1 MSRLKFVEIVVNSM
15 EENHQTIS
23 EFEIKL
29 AQFND
34 LPKDVELLKDVSLGW
49 FIIYIE
55 NKTELIAYL
64 ISRQCS

>member
-1 MSRLKFVEIVVNSM
+1 MEIVVNSM

-34 LPKDVELLKDVSLGW
+34 LPNDIDLLKDVSA
-49 FIIYIE
+49 
-55 NKTELIAYL
+55 T
-64 ISRQCS
+64 ISITGSFNTIKIDS

>member
-1 MSRLKFVEIVVNSM
+1 MYVNAVQSSLVLICSVFRLKFVEIVVNIM

-34 LPKDVELLKDVSLGW
+34 LPNDVELLKDVSALR
-49 FIIYIE
+49 
-55 NKTELIAYL
+55 L
-64 ISRQCS
+64 

>member
-1 MSRLKFVEIVVNSM
+1 MSYYFLYRLKFVEIVVNSM

-34 LPKDVELLKDVSLGW
+34 LPNDVELLKDVS
-49 FIIYIE
+49 
-55 NKTELIAYL
+55 T
-64 ISRQCS
+64 